1 METIEPITMD
11 DQRVYGWQGCAVGEF
26 WRWMPRLIA
35 IIEEGS
41 VSGNKILLT
50 AIQTKQPSVA
60 DTIYNAYHFMTIS
73 MKYKN

>member
-26 WRWMPRLIA
+26 WRWMTHLIA

-41 VSGNKILLT
+41 VSGNTILIT
-50 AIQTKQPSVA
+50 AIQTKPPSVPY
-60 DTIYNAYHFMTIS
+60 TRYNAYHCMTIS
-73 MKYKN
+73 MK